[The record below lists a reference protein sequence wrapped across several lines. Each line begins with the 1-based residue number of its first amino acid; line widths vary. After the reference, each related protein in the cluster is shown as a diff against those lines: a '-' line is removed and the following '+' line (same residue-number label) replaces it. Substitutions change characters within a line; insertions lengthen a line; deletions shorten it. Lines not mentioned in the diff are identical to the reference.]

1 MQVTAPQSGFWIPC
15 RRAQRCCHA
24 KSARRNNVRVRPMN
38 LGRQQAAE
46 SGAASAA
53 SRPTAEPERREAH
66 GLEGEPQSQPS
77 VAQRTMNRAPDS
89 CRKRRPASQGGKSDS
104 GRGRSRGR
112 AVRSQVAFKLG
123 ANEAGKCADGIA
135 ILGFDEKGSQMFAD
149 NEMVIPKG

>member
-1 MQVTAPQSGFWIPC
+1 
-15 RRAQRCCHA
+15 
-24 KSARRNNVRVRPMN
+24 
-38 LGRQQAAE
+38 
-46 SGAASAA
+46 
-53 SRPTAEPERREAH
+53 
-66 GLEGEPQSQPS
+66 
-77 VAQRTMNRAPDS
+77 MNRAPDS